1 MPSAGRPW
9 WQQATAL
16 VSLGAG
22 GAITGFSFVPRPP
35 ADLTSPSSMPVGLM
49 ALEKS
54 AQPAQADNDALRSA
68 IINVANYYLRMAQ
81 TKTAAEME
89 AIIWQQDSLDGVDHG
104 ESCAAFAS
112 LTLELGAHVVGK
124 ESWVAGGSSYPW
136 PLHKWA
142 DVRVNPNPGS
152 PGVTSIVQDAQ
163 GHHRWHAVG
172 DSYQPQ
178 PGDWVVFDGHVEVVT
193 KYSGGVLDSIGGDS
207 VPNFSVNAH
216 QYSGPLSGQGVLG
229 FVDNGDLATTTAGAA
244 PANAGA
250 VPGAGQVGQEP
261 MAIPGTVAANPP
273 SQQKAPTAA
282 DAVIPGTADAPAPA
296 TATAHEPGKPTRAGQ
311 PGQPGRRPGRQAQG
325 HLSHRP
331 QPRERAG
338 SPAPPK
344 AGAAGSYLPGAGG
357 WAQAPMADTAAIPGL
372 PIMAHRLSGHPA
384 APVASPYRRHS
395 PSPTAAPGQGT
406 SAQQAFIGAVAP
418 AAVAAQRKYG
428 VPASVTIA
436 QAIDESGWGQS
447 NLAVNQ
453 HNLFGIKGTG
463 PGGSYQQLA
472 QEYQN
477 GQLVTSMSSF
487 RVYRSA
493 AQSVDDHGRLLAT
506 SGYYRRAMAVR
517 GSPNAFAASLTGV
530 YATDPEYG
538 AKLISLMQQY
548 DLYRYDKIGSAG
560 AGSSAAARPS
570 RSAAP
575 AAGNAGRQTPGPA
588 TTPAGQGPAPAG
600 SGTGSPTPATPG
612 APAQGAWIPGT
623 AIPGAQVPGG
633 SVPVASVP
641 GTARA
646 AAGTSAPAARAAQ
659 GPATAAPNSSSP
671 RAGSQPT
678 PAPGRRSRGAQPGSS
693 RPGGRAA
700 APSAP
705 GNPAMRTAPGRR
717 PAPGTRIAS
726 GSATGAVT
734 ATRPGSGP
742 AEAQRSVPGSASA
755 GRAPSGAAN
764 GGRPASGSAKAGRA
778 APGPATQGTSVA
790 GAARARHPAGAKPVK
805 NGPVA
810 GSASIPG
817 VAAPGSVRPAQSAP
831 AAASPSSETTPS
843 AGSRASARRPA
854 AAPSTQAIS
863 ARLLAA
869 EVNTPPL
876 RPAARPAP
884 SRAEKY
890 RPQIPPAVR
899 SAYVTRAKDPLLQAE
914 PLYRD
919 VAEHSGVRWQLLAAC
934 DWMQCRAA
942 AKYSPVHG
950 EKLGRVNA
958 DGTSYRTKSEAL
970 EQCADELA
978 ALAWAVYGIDL
989 AGRRYLSVRDLAN
1002 VFAAF
1007 RWGGLLR
1014 RHRTSAMEFPYSV
1027 AGLTGRHLK
1036 MRWPN
1041 VDEPRAPDKP
1051 GGRFRMPFGAV
1062 PVVLFLNYPATV

>member
-22 GAITGFSFVPRPP
+22 GAITGFSFVARPA

-54 AQPAQADNDALRSA
+54 AQPAQADNEALRSA
-68 IINVANYYLRMAQ
+68 IINVANHYLRMAQ

-89 AIIWQQDSLDGVDHG
+89 AIIWQQDSLDGIDHG

-112 LTLELGAHVVGK
+112 LTLELGAHMVGK
-124 ESWVAGGSSYPW
+124 ESWVSGGSSYPW

-163 GHHRWHAVG
+163 DHQRWHAVG
-172 DSYQPQ
+172 DGYQPQ

-193 KYSGGVLDSIGGDS
+193 KYSGAVLDTIGGDS

-216 QYSGPLSGQGVLG
+216 QYGDPLSGQGVLG
-229 FVDNGDLATTTAGAA
+229 FVDNGELPTTAVDTA
-244 PANAGA
+244 PAGTPAA
-250 VPGAGQVGQEP
+250 AGAGQGGQEP
-261 MAIPGTVAANPP
+261 LAIPGTLAANPP
-273 SQQKAPTAA
+273 SQQKTSTAA
-282 DAVIPGTADAPAPA
+282 DAVIPGTAYAPAPA
-296 TATAHEPGKPTRAGQ
+296 TASAHEPGQPRRAGQ
-311 PGQPGRRPGRQAQG
+311 PGQRAPRPSQQAPG

-331 QPRERAG
+331 QPRGRVG
-338 SPAPPK
+338 SPTPAK
-344 AGAAGSYLPGAGG
+344 AGAAGTGLPGAGG

-372 PIMAHRLSGHPA
+372 PIRAHRLSGHPA
-384 APVASPYRRHS
+384 APVASPYRRYS

-447 NLAVNQ
+447 NLAVNE

-463 PGGSYQQLA
+463 PAGSYQQLA

-477 GQLVTSMSSF
+477 GQLVTGMSSF

-493 AQSVDDHGRLLAT
+493 AQSVDDHGKLLAT

-517 GSPNAFAASLTGV
+517 GNPNAFAASLTGV

-538 AKLISLMQQY
+538 AKLIRLMQQY
-548 DLYRYDKIGSAG
+548 DLYRYDSIGSAG
-560 AGSSAAARPS
+560 AGSSAPARPS
-570 RSAAP
+570 HSAAP
-575 AAGNAGRQTPGPA
+575 AAGNASSQIPGTASTPVGPG
-588 TTPAGQGPAPAG
+588 TPAGPGTTSAG
-600 SGTGSPTPATPG
+600 SAAGSPTPAASG

-623 AIPGAQVPGG
+623 SIPGAQVPGG

-641 GTARA
+641 GTAGTA
-646 AAGTSAPAARAAQ
+646 ARTSNPRARAAQ
-659 GPATAAPNSSSP
+659 GRATAAPRSSSP
-671 RAGSQPT
+671 RAGSQAT
-678 PAPGRRSRGAQPGSS
+678 PAPARRSRGAPSGSS
-693 RPGGRAA
+693 RPGGSAG

-705 GNPAMRTAPGRR
+705 GSSPLRTPHGSR
-717 PAPGTRIAS
+717 PPPGTRTA
-726 GSATGAVT
+726 GRPATGTVT
-734 ATRPGSGP
+734 ATRPGPGP
-742 AEAQRSVPGSASA
+742 AEAARSTTGPAKGGRSSTGSANAGRSAPGSA
-755 GRAPSGAAN
+755 
-764 GGRPASGSAKAGRA
+764 
-778 APGPATQGTSVA
+778 TQTPSVA
-790 GAARARHPAGAKPVK
+790 GGARARHPAGGKPAK

-817 VAAPGSVRPAQSAP
+817 VAAPGSAAP
-831 AAASPSSETTPS
+831 SQAAAAVSPSSGPRPS
-843 AGSRASARRPA
+843 ADSRASAGRSA
-854 AAPSTQAIS
+854 AAPSSQAIS

-869 EVNTPPL
+869 DVSTRPP
-876 RPAARPAP
+876 RPAARSATA
-884 SRAEKY
+884 RAEKY
-890 RPQIPPAVR
+890 RPQIPQAVR

-950 EKLGRVNA
+950 EKLGKVNA
-958 DGTSYRTKSEAL
+958 DGTAYRTKSEAL

-978 ALAWAVYGIDL
+978 ALAWTVYGINL
-989 AGRRYLSVRDLAN
+989 AGRRYLSVRELAN

-1027 AGLTGRHLK
+1027 AGLTGQHLK

-1041 VDEPRAPDKP
+1041 IDEPRAPDKP
-1051 GGRFRMPFGAV
+1051 GGRFRMAFGAV

>member
-22 GAITGFSFVPRPP
+22 GAITGFSFVPRPA

-54 AQPAQADNDALRSA
+54 AQPAQASNDALRAA

-81 TKTAAEME
+81 TKSPAEME
-89 AIIWQQDSLDGVDHG
+89 AIIWQRDSLDGVDHG

-112 LTLELGAHVVGK
+112 LTLELGAHVVGQ
-124 ESWVAGGSSYPW
+124 ESWVTGGSSYPW

-142 DVRVNPNPGS
+142 DARVNPNPGS

-163 GHHRWHAVG
+163 DHQRWHPVG
-172 DSYQPQ
+172 DGYQAQ

-193 KYSGGVLDSIGGDS
+193 KYAGGVLDTIGGDS

-216 QYSGPLSGQGVLG
+216 QYGGSLGGQGVLG
-229 FVDNGDLATTTAGAA
+229 FVDNGELPATTASASPAGVA
-244 PANAGA
+244 PA
-250 VPGAGQVGQEP
+250 PDTGQPGQEP
-261 MAIPGTVAANPP
+261 MAIPGTEAANPP
-273 SQQKAPTAA
+273 SQQKASTSA
-282 DAVIPGTADAPAPA
+282 DALIPGTADAPPPSPA
-296 TATAHEPGKPTRAGQ
+296 AHG
-311 PGQPGRRPGRQAQG
+311 PGRANRPGRTDQPARRSGQQQRTRPPAPG

-331 QPRERAG
+331 QLRKDAG
-338 SPAPPK
+338 PSAMAK
-344 AGAAGSYLPGAGG
+344 AGLPGTGLPGAGG
-357 WAQAPMADTAAIPGL
+357 WAHAPMADTAAIPGL
-372 PIMAHRLSGHPA
+372 PMMAHRLSAHPA
-384 APVASPYRRHS
+384 APVASPYRRYDQ
-395 PSPTAAPGQGT
+395 PTAGPGQGT

-463 PGGSYQQLA
+463 PAGSYQELT
-472 QEYQN
+472 QEYEN

-487 RVYRSA
+487 RAYNSP
-493 AQSVDDHGRLLAT
+493 AQSVDDHGKLLAT

-517 GSPNAFAASLTGV
+517 GSPNAFASALTGV

-538 AKLISLMQQY
+538 PKLIRLMQQY
-548 DLYRYDKIGSAG
+548 DLYRYDSVASAG
-560 AGSSAAARPS
+560 IRSSAAPPPSGSTRPASANPGPPAAARASTP
-570 RSAAP
+570 AAP
-575 AAGNAGRQTPGPA
+575 GL
-588 TTPAGQGPAPAG
+588 APAG
-600 SGTGSPTPATPG
+600 SAPRARPPSTSG

-623 AIPGAQVPGG
+623 SIPGAGSPGG
-633 SVPVASVP
+633 SV
-641 GTARA
+641 A
-646 AAGTSAPAARAAQ
+646 AAPAPRGAGPSAGTSPSARRSTPGAPTDAPRGSAPRGASQAAGAAPRGRAAQ
-659 GPATAAPNSSSP
+659 SGSWRPRGAATAP
-671 RAGSQPT
+671 
-678 PAPGRRSRGAQPGSS
+678 PAPGSSPLRTPAGSRAGQGQATANGAATG
-693 RPGGRAA
+693 
-700 APSAP
+700 
-705 GNPAMRTAPGRR
+705 TATATR
-717 PAPGTRIAS
+717 PAPGTAGAGRPV
-726 GSATGAVT
+726 TGA
-734 ATRPGSGP
+734 S
-742 AEAQRSVPGSASA
+742 
-755 GRAPSGAAN
+755 
-764 GGRPASGSAKAGRA
+764 KARRQA
-778 APGPATQGTSVA
+778 QGT
-790 GAARARHPAGAKPVK
+790 PAK

-817 VAAPGSVRPAQSAP
+817 VAAPGSAARAQTAPP
-831 AAASPSSETTPS
+831 AASATTGSQPGGRTQTSAS
-843 AGSRASARRPA
+843 RPE
-854 AAPSTQAIS
+854 AAPSTQAVS

-869 EVNTPPL
+869 EVRTRPP

-884 SRAEKY
+884 ERAQKY
-890 RPQIPPAVR
+890 RPQIPQAVR

-934 DWMQCRAA
+934 DWMQCRAG

-950 EKLGRVNA
+950 EKLGTVNA
-958 DGTSYRTKSEAL
+958 DGTRYRTKSEAL
-970 EQCADELA
+970 EQCAEELA

-989 AGRRYLSVRDLAN
+989 AARRYLSVRDLAN

-1027 AGLTGRHLK
+1027 AGLTGQHLK

-1041 VDEPRAPDKP
+1041 IDDPRAPDKP
-1051 GGRFRMPFGAV
+1051 GGRFRMAFGAV